1 MRRRVIR
8 PLCLALLL
16 WRVGF
21 VTSVAAEQIRSLLEM
36 RRNAVVIQTHWWS
49 CGAAA
54 VATLLTS
61 YYAIPVTETETL
73 TLIARSNPHAAAD
86 SSIGQALTLL
96 ALKQALQAKGIESKA
111 YRLDAATLYDY
122 FSRGGLP
129 LIMRLSYPQAHFVV
143 GIGIVEDSIAVADP
157 SFGERLIDW
166 TGLVYEHGFTGYVL
180 VPIPATQQL
189 ELVHM
194 RQEVALA
201 RFFQRYAYLDA
212 LGGDLHH
219 W

>member
-1 MRRRVIR
+1 MRRRVIW

-86 SSIGQALTLL
+86 SSIGRINPACVETSV
-96 ALKQALQAKGIESKA
+96 AGEGIESKA

-122 FSRGGLP
+122 FS
-129 LIMRLSYPQAHFVV
+129 
-143 GIGIVEDSIAVADP
+143 EADC
-157 SFGERLIDW
+157 R
-166 TGLVYEHGFTGYVL
+166 
-180 VPIPATQQL
+180 
-189 ELVHM
+189 
-194 RQEVALA
+194 
-201 RFFQRYAYLDA
+201 
-212 LGGDLHH
+212 
-219 W
+219 